1 MALRHTGLSI
11 DKKWLKTAARW
22 LVEEV
27 FALQRFIEGVT
38 GWRKCIAK
46 PCVR

>member
-1 MALRHTGLSI
+1 MASRYNGLSI

-27 FALQRFIEGVT
+27 FALQQFIEGRREGKNV
-38 GWRKCIAK
+38 
-46 PCVR
+46 P